1 MDKFGRA
8 EWKNFNMAIAMLATT
23 RSIDP
28 RTKHG
33 CYIVSGKN
41 KPLTLGCNGPIGGIN
56 DDDFCRE
63 PPGKYFEI
71 IHAEANA
78 IINYNGN
85 LDGVTV
91 YVTGHPC
98 AKCFALL
105 AQKGV
110 KKIVY
115 GPIGCVRLDACKDE
129 CEALE
134 RMKEYSHVEFVE
146 FDGDFWEPLLIMI
159 KYLSTKGIL
168 PPKEFVDQIGGLVY
182 NGCEKDETTK

>member
-8 EWKNFNMAIAMLATT
+8 DWENYNMAMAMLATC

-33 CYIVSGKN
+33 CYIVSDKN
-41 KPLTLGCNGPIGGIN
+41 KPLTLGCNGPIAGV
-56 DDDFCRE
+56 DDEAFSKE

-71 IHAEANA
+71 IHSEANA
-78 IINYNGN
+78 IINYNGD
-85 LDGVTV
+85 LEGATV
-91 YVTGHPC
+91 FQSGHPC

-115 GPIGCVRLDACKDE
+115 GPIFSIRLDADNDEWQSIKKDE
-129 CEALE
+129 
-134 RMKEYSHVEFVE
+134 R
-146 FDGDFWEPLLIMI
+146 
-159 KYLSTKGIL
+159 
-168 PPKEFVDQIGGLVY
+168 VY
-182 NGCEKDETTK
+182 RCGNS